1 MAKRNINQ
9 FVTLTA
15 SSKTVEK
22 WDNEVHKAASKSAR
36 LLPKARKVRGE
47 HNVHH

>member
-15 SSKTVEK
+15 SRKTVEK
-22 WDNEVHKAASKSAR
+22 WDNEVRKMASEKRKSPSKGGKTAR
-36 LLPKARKVRGE
+36 
-47 HNVHH
+47 

>member
-22 WDNEVHKAASKSAR
+22 WDNEVRKAASEKRKSPSKGGKTAR
-36 LLPKARKVRGE
+36 
-47 HNVHH
+47 

>member
-22 WDNEVHKAASKSAR
+22 WDNEVREAASKERKIS
-36 LLPKARKVRGE
+36 PKEEKE
-47 HNVHH
+47 KK

>member
-15 SSKTVEK
+15 SSKTAEK
-22 WDNEVHKAASKSAR
+22 WDNEV
-36 LLPKARKVRGE
+36 RKVASEKRKASPKGE
-47 HNVHH
+47 KGKR

>member
-15 SSKTVEK
+15 SSKTVKK
-22 WDNEVHKAASKSAR
+22 WDNEV
-36 LLPKARKVRGE
+36 RKVASEKRKASPKGE
-47 HNVHH
+47 KGKR